1 MIVLYI
7 ILGLLLWTAV
17 SMLIGALFI
26 FLYPEVEDI
35 EDLEDARLFF
45 SKLSPGARIITW
57 VFLVLMVPLTIVCV
71 VLITADDLQDIFEE
85 FKYPR
90 GDKDQ

>member
-26 FLYPEVEDI
+26 FLYPEVDDI
-35 EDLEDARLFF
+35 EDLEDVRLFF

-57 VFLVLMVPLTIVCV
+57 VFLVLMAPLTIVYV

>member
-1 MIVLYI
+1 MIVLHI
-7 ILGLLLWTAV
+7 VLGLLSWTAV
-17 SMLIGALFI
+17 SMLVEGLFV

-45 SKLSPGARIITW
+45 SKLSPGARVVAW
-57 VFLVLMVPLTIVCV
+57 VFLVLMAPLVVACV
-71 VLITADDLQDIFEE
+71 VVITADDLQDIFEE